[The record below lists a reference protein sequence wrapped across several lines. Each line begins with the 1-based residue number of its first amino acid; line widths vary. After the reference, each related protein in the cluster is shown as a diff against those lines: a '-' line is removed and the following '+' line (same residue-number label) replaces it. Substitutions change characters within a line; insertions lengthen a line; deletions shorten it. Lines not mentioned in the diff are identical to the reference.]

1 MSIEAINKT
10 LRDGRTLTIR
20 EAKPGDA
27 AELLAYIEQLA
38 GETQFLTMEP
48 GEFSLTEEQEAHY
61 LRQCAD
67 SPNQAYIVGCIDG
80 VIVAS
85 ASLGA
90 SNRVRIRHVCELG
103 MSVKK
108 DYWRLGIGRMLLNY
122 LVAWARANPILVK
135 MDLSVRADNDGAIA
149 LYRSF
154 GFVEE
159 GRHRRRMYAG
169 GVYYDTIAMGLDV
182 DA

>member
-10 LRDGRTLTIR
+10 LRDGQTLTIR

-61 LRQCAD
+61 LRQCAE

-85 ASLGA
+85 MNLG
-90 SNRVRIRHVCELG
+90 L
-103 MSVKK
+103 
-108 DYWRLGIGRMLLNY
+108 
-122 LVAWARANPILVK
+122 
-135 MDLSVRADNDGAIA
+135 
-149 LYRSF
+149 
-154 GFVEE
+154 
-159 GRHRRRMYAG
+159 
-169 GVYYDTIAMGLDV
+169 
-182 DA
+182 